1 MTFDECSKL
10 RDEIAARVAKIKT
23 RWDHEGT
30 LDGPAIQELRTYCKR
45 IRPLFTGRY
54 GNVGG
59 KISQMVEAGGQPIDD
74 RSISALLRASSEI
87 NIAILHHRSATPAR
101 NP

>member
-10 RDEIAARVAKIKT
+10 RDELAARVAKIKT

-30 LDGPAIQELRTYCKR
+30 LDGPAIRELRSYCKR
-45 IRPLFTGRY
+45 IRPLFAGRY

-59 KISQMVEAGGQPIDD
+59 KISQMAEAAGKIDD
-74 RSISALLRASSEI
+74 RSISALLRALSGI
-87 NIAILHHRSATPAR
+87 DIAILHHRPATPTT
-101 NP
+101 

>member
-10 RDEIAARVAKIKT
+10 RDELAARVAKIKT

-30 LDGPAIQELRTYCKR
+30 LDGPAIRELQSYCKR
-45 IRPLFTGRY
+45 IRPLFACRY

-59 KISQMVEAGGQPIDD
+59 KISQMVDTAG
-74 RSISALLRASSEI
+74 RASDGGKIEALSRGLPGI
-87 NIAILHHRSATPAR
+87 DIALQMHKSATDS
-101 NP
+101 